1 MKRVQLVVADIRSV
15 PRSEAF
21 SLILKDRHSERY
33 VPVIIGISEARAILI
48 ELNQTKTH
56 RPLTHE
62 LFMTLADNF
71 RCSLLEVNIIYYE
84 EGVYFADLVIRRDD
98 GSLFHLDARP
108 SDAIALALKANVPF
122 FMNEDIFNDNCMCD
136 QMCDEDADPDLDDTL
151 EPVRLQDL
159 SIQELEDLLDDA
171 VELEDY
177 ELAAQIQAE
186 LDQREN
192 SGQSSG
198 D

>member
-1 MKRVQLVVADIRSV
+1 MRRVELVVADIRSV

-33 VPVIIGISEARAILI
+33 IPVIIGISEARAILI
-48 ELNQTKTH
+48 EMNQTKTH

-71 RCSLLEVNIIYYE
+71 SCVLQEVNIIYYE
-84 EGVYFADLVIRRDD
+84 EGVYFADLIMRKVD

-122 FMNEDIFNDNCMCD
+122 FMNEDIFNENCMCD
-136 QMCDEDADPDLDDTL
+136 QIRNECSEPEPEDPF
-151 EPVRLQDL
+151 EPVKLEDL
-159 SIQELEDLLDDA
+159 SIQELNELLHDA
-171 VELEDY
+171 VRCEDY
-177 ELAAQIQAE
+177 ELAAQVKEE
-186 LDQREN
+186 LDKREN
-192 SGQSSG
+192 PGR
-198 D
+198 

>member
-136 QMCDEDADPDLDDTL
+136 QMCGEDADPDLDDTL

-159 SIQELEDLLDDA
+159 STQELEDLLDDA